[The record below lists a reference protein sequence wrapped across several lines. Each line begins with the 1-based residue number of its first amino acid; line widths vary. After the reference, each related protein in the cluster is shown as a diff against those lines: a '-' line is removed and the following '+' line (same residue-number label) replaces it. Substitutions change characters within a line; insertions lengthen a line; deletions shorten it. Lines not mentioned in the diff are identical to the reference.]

1 MSILQQWG
9 GVMLGHISP
18 EPVAGQGRQ
27 PKLWQIGDERKTLEE
42 WVRDRRNCLQL
53 SASAIKTRIWR
64 AERDGRTLSIAA
76 LQDPQARFARTT
88 RKNNAWKLD
97 MVIPK

>member
-27 PKLWQIGDERKTLEE
+27 PKLWQIGSDRQTLEA

-53 SASAIKTRIWR
+53 SASAIKARIWR
-64 AERDGRTLSIAA
+64 AERDGRKLTLAE
-76 LQDPQARFARTT
+76 LQAPQDKFSSTR
-88 RKNNAWKLD
+88 RKNMAWKAD
-97 MVIPK
+97 MVMPK